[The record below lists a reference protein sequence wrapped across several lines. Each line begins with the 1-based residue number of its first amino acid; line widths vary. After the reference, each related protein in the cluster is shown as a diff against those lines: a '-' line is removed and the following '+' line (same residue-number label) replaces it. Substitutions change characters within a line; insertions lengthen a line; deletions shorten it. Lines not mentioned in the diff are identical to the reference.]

1 MDGDLDT
8 IGAVRGTE
16 ILSRDT
22 IRPVDVCLR
31 RLQHDD
37 DVLRLYVI
45 HEV

>member
-8 IGAVRGTE
+8 VGSVRGA
-16 ILSRDT
+16 IYSCNT
-22 IRPVDVCLR
+22 IRPVDVRLR
-31 RLQHDD
+31 GLQHDG